1 MSDKPKR
8 AWYNYP
14 AKVYDTYETVHK
26 DLFDPVPKRVPLEP
40 PGSRVTSN
48 ARDRANMVADDL
60 ARSQD
65 KFNPTLGYPGEGPRM
80 RRGPAT
86 KRKKAKKQAKRPR
99 RVKTKSN
106 RVRTT
111 KRASGTGHNALFSD
125 RRSAFST
132 SRNIFSSELG
142 QPGIRVTTKQPYTNV
157 TVTASTIGMVTMN
170 FARLLNTT
178 QAYLDPQDLQSM
190 IMSSAQYYEY
200 YAIREITMEYVCA
213 VGDDATGTFCMAICE
228 DPNSI
233 AASFANARLCET
245 SVVFPLRT
253 PVQRLTKRYSGTRL
267 FRVTRDTATPA
278 GIESSIQHGFAFHA
292 DQPLTALVGNIGFI
306 NVYATVDFFGR
317 ASYRALTITDPRFQE
332 KKVPDEDK
340 PQESPAATQRPDTP
354 RPSEKDSK
362 DYKRSAEHSDDEWS
376 EAGRTQLRRT
386 SRK

>member
-1 MSDKPKR
+1 MS
-8 AWYNYP
+8 
-14 AKVYDTYETVHK
+14 H
-26 DLFDPVPKRVPLEP
+26 
-40 PGSRVTSN
+40 
-48 ARDRANMVADDL
+48 
-60 ARSQD
+60 Q
-65 KFNPTLGYPGEGPRM
+65 TLGIGPTWSPTTSRDHKISSTQPSAILV
-80 RRGPAT
+80 RAHACDVGQRPSA
-86 KRKKAKKQAKRPR
+86 RRPR
-99 RVKTKSN
+99 SKRRNPAALRLSLAASAQPSVPAE
-106 RVRTT
+106 RDTT
-111 KRASGTGHNALFSD
+111 LCFSD

-142 QPGIRVTTKQPYTNV
+142 QPGIRVTTKQPYTNI

-267 FRVTRDTATPA
+267 FRVTRDVATPA
-278 GIESSIQHGFAFHA
+278 GIESSIQHGFAFHP